1 MLKIQKHWMQSL
13 PESANHKKPE
23 EPDRYIV
30 SQNVYPALMNE
41 KSSAKNI
48 SHDYDFRHE
57 WGGNTQVAF
66 FVNQGIRIIGIAAA
80 VPDNRIPVETFV
92 ARFGEEAVQKFTEGT
107 GIQSI
112 YNALPDQTASDLAY
126 AAAEELFAKETIDRS
141 KIGVMAFVTQS
152 PDYRRPSSA
161 CVLQKRLGIPMDC
174 ACVEIELGCSGFVYG
189 IQAVISMMTTSDT
202 EYGLML
208 IGETASKLV
217 DPMDKSIVMMYG
229 DAGAAVLLK
238 KEGND
243 IISTLL
249 KSDGGRY
256 KAIVLP
262 AGGFRD
268 MNPSHE
274 RFLCSDGIERSL
286 YDIFM
291 DGTSVFSFS
300 ITDVPQTIREFYEKT
315 NTTVDD
321 YDVIVLHQANQYI
334 LKQVIKRIKAPK
346 EKVPISIDRYG
357 NTGGISIPLTLCDK
371 FGTEKG
377 DIVKVLMSGFGIGLS
392 WGVMSAYIDKAK
404 IHPVIKTSHCYTEG
418 RFEPGGY

>member
-1 MLKIQKHWMQSL
+1 M
-13 PESANHKKPE
+13 
-23 EPDRYIV
+23 
-30 SQNVYPALMNE
+30 
-41 KSSAKNI
+41 
-48 SHDYDFRHE
+48 
-57 WGGNTQVAF
+57 AF
-66 FVNQGIRIIGIAAA
+66 FVNQGIRIIGITAA
-80 VPDNRIPVETFV
+80 VPDNRIPVETFI

-126 AAAEELFAKETIDRS
+126 AAAEELFAKEAIDRE
-141 KIGVMAFVTQS
+141 KIGVMVFVTQS

-161 CVLQKRLGIPMDC
+161 CVLQKRLALPIDC
-174 ACVEIELGCSGFVYG
+174 ACVEVELGCSGFVYG
-189 IQAVISMMTTSDT
+189 IQTVISMMATSDA

-268 MNPSHE
+268 MNPSRD

-300 ITDVPQTIREFYEKT
+300 ITDVPQTIKEYYEKT
-315 NTTVDD
+315 NTTADD

-371 FGTEKG
+371 YGETVDNGT
-377 DIVKVLMSGFGIGLS
+377 VRALMSGFGIGLS
-392 WGVMSAYIDKAK
+392 WGVFSAQLETKNIYPI
-404 IHPVIKTSHCYTEG
+404 IKTDYCYTEG
-418 RFEPGGY
+418 KLLPGKY